1 MFFFSPHRVSSVKGK
16 EGASLEN
23 NAITHWAIRNTI
35 VTVFFFFFSISRKV
49 RDWNYRDWRV
59 NAGGTSEIL
68 KRHMIASQIGKIIAQ
83 RYLLSV
89 FTFQAEHLVSF
100 NWDELEPV
108 AMLVFSLLMCPEY
121 LSTTLNSLSSMG
133 NMLSKYDV
141 TGTQGT
147 WRSLLLSGPE
157 TSYA

>member
-1 MFFFSPHRVSSVKGK
+1 
-16 EGASLEN
+16 
-23 NAITHWAIRNTI
+23 
-35 VTVFFFFFSISRKV
+35 
-49 RDWNYRDWRV
+49 
-59 NAGGTSEIL
+59 
-68 KRHMIASQIGKIIAQ
+68 
-83 RYLLSV
+83 
-89 FTFQAEHLVSF
+89 
-100 NWDELEPV
+100 
-108 AMLVFSLLMCPEY
+108 MLVFSLLMCPEY